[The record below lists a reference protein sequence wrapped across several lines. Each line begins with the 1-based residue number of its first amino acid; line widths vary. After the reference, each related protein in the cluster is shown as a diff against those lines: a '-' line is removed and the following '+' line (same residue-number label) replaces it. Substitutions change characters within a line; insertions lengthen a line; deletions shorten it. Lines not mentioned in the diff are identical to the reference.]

1 MLVEIQ
7 ESLYPTAKISCGH
20 DCMQD
25 LMHCECNQG
34 IRCYKN
40 PDNTR
45 NHMYKMCDWN
55 SIRRIYVQ
63 TDTPTQEV
71 KVM

>member
-25 LMHCECNQG
+25 LMHCECNRG
-34 IRCYKN
+34 IRGCYKKN

-45 NHMYKMCDWN
+45 NHMYKMCD
-55 SIRRIYVQ
+55 
-63 TDTPTQEV
+63 
-71 KVM
+71 